1 MRELGG
7 IDQDCP
13 CCKKQFRTYI
23 QGTYGKICNEC
34 KGDFGIRNSIEAQ
47 ELLDILAGDGA
58 TAAWDARC
66 RRQVQSGT
74 QFSRVPVHDRDPVDN
89 AKVAEAMRAAIDYGV
104 LTPLPES
111 LPKPTT
117 YALAKNGL
125 FEVRESDIARIV
137 TQPKDVMGLVAEL
150 TPGVTLHVPKVPYAI
165 LEQTVAFFRE
175 VCTKNNGS
183 SEAFVQI
190 WWNRQE
196 NTYHVHVPEQNVSGG
211 SVNHRSEFDR
221 ENQRDAH
228 GASIWLY
235 VMDVHSHGTGMSAFW
250 SGTDDADERKAPEG
264 RMFGVIGKV
273 SQPLPEWR
281 WRMRTR
287 EGFIDLKVTDV
298 FEIQVGDAIPF
309 TVTWDVILEATTA
322 KEGPSPDGR
331 IRLLCPVDPFKDV
344 TCPPEWHEKV
354 KNSWSG
360 GRGSMGFGR
369 HWEGHSGH
377 TLPMYIYVLD
387 PKENVLQ
394 EFLVDG
400 NSPSVIPKPTGK
412 RVTLKPRD
420 ANGVH

>member
-13 CCKKQFRTYI
+13 CCKKRFRTYI

-34 KGDFGIRNSIEAQ
+34 KDDFGVRNSVEAQ
-47 ELLDILAGDGA
+47 ELLDIIAGDGDD
-58 TAAWDARC
+58 AAKTSNWES
-66 RRQVQSGT
+66 RRHQGT
-74 QFSRVPVHDRDPVDN
+74 QFPRRVPVRDPVDN
-89 AKVAEAMRAAIDYGV
+89 ARVAEAMRAAIAYGV

-111 LPKPTT
+111 LPQPTT
-117 YALAKNGL
+117 YALARNGL

-137 TQPKDVMGLVAEL
+137 TQPKDVMGLVADL

-175 VCTKNNGS
+175 VCTKSNGT

-190 WWNRQE
+190 WWNRQDKA
-196 NTYHVHVPEQNVSGG
+196 YHVHVPEQSVSGG

-221 ENQRDAH
+221 ENQRDEH

-235 VMDVHSHGTGMSAFW
+235 VMDIHSHGTSMSAFW
-250 SGTDDADERKAPEG
+250 SGTDDGDERKAPEG

-273 SQPLPEWR
+273 AQPLPEWR

-287 EGFIDLKVTDV
+287 EGFIDLKVSDV
-298 FEIQVGDAIPF
+298 FEIRADNAIPF
-309 TVTWDVILEATTA
+309 TVTWDVIMEATTA
-322 KEGPSPDGR
+322 KDGLATDGR

-354 KNSWSG
+354 KSHWGG
-360 GRGSMGFGR
+360 GRASGMGFGR

-394 EFLVDG
+394 EYLVDG
-400 NSPSVIPKPTGK
+400 NSTSVLPKPTGK

-420 ANGVH
+420 TNGVH